1 MPVSVR
7 KWWVRRVIK
16 ENERKQQEMDKA
28 KRKK

>member
-16 ENERKQQEMDKA
+16 ENERKQQELDKA